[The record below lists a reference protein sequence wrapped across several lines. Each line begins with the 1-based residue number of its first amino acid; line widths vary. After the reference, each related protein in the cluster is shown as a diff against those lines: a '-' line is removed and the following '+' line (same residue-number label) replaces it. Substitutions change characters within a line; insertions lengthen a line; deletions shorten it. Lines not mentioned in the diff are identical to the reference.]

1 MSYLNTFQHEQL
13 LRGVHPSRVHNLK
26 GLSYME
32 AYDIRAH
39 LNRVFGFARWSADVV
54 SMDLVFERFHKNSK
68 GADALSVGYRAGL
81 KLSVSAPNGE
91 LLATY
96 TEYAAGSASG
106 FPVSKQADAHDMA
119 IKTAESQAL
128 KRAAIN
134 LGDQF
139 GLSLYQKGSR
149 NPIVMRT
156 LDVQAVKDDVAKDVP
171 EVVPES
177 ESQTDTSV
185 SVGESVGA
193 WKPTQDWAGLMRDA
207 STRDEQVAVGQSA
220 KADGAPQ
227 EYLDHLKQMMNEA
240 GNG

>member
-1 MSYLNTFQHEQL
+1 MAYFNDPQVEQL
-13 LRGVHPSRVHNLK
+13 LRGVNPKRVHNLK

-39 LNRVFGFARWSADVV
+39 LNRVFGFARWASDVV
-54 SMDLVFERFHKNSK
+54 SMEQIYERFHKNSK
-68 GADALSVGYRAGL
+68 GNDAVSVGYRAGL
-81 KLSVSAPNGE
+81 TLTICAPDGE

-106 FPVSKQADAHDMA
+106 FPVAKHADAHDMA

-139 GLSLYQKGSR
+139 GLSLYQNGSR
-149 NPIVMRT
+149 NPLVQKV
-156 LDVQAVKDDVAKDVP
+156 LNLESGEKQDVTEGVP

-177 ESQTDTSV
+177 DQPEV
-185 SVGESVGA
+185 N
-193 WKPTQDWAGLMRDA
+193 PDWITLIQEAETKEEAMPLWYAARDA
-207 STRDEQVAVGQSA
+207 
-220 KADGAPQ
+220 GAPQ
-227 EYLDHLKQMMNEA
+227 EVLDEMAQIGQEKA
-240 GNG
+240 A

>member
-1 MSYLNTFQHEQL
+1 MAYFNDTQVEQL
-13 LRGVHPSRVHNLK
+13 LRGVNPKRVHNLK

-39 LNRVFGFARWSADVV
+39 LNRVFGFARWSSDVI
-54 SMDLVFERFHKNSK
+54 SMEQIYERFHKNSK
-68 GADALSVGYRAGL
+68 GTDAVSVGYRAGL
-81 KLSVSAPNGE
+81 TLTICAPDGE

-106 FPVSKQADAHDMA
+106 FPVAKHADAHDMA

-139 GLSLYQKGSR
+139 GLSLYQNGSR
-149 NPIVMRT
+149 NPLVQKV
-156 LDVQAVKDDVAKDVP
+156 LNLESGEKQDVTEGVP

-177 ESQTDTSV
+177 DQPEV
-185 SVGESVGA
+185 N
-193 WKPTQDWAGLMRDA
+193 PDWITLIQEAGTKEEAMPLWYAARDA
-207 STRDEQVAVGQSA
+207 GV
-220 KADGAPQ
+220 PQ
-227 EYLDHLKQMMNEA
+227 EVLDEMAQIGQEKA
-240 GNG
+240 A

>member
-1 MSYLNTFQHEQL
+1 MAYFNDPQVEQL
-13 LRGVHPSRVHNLK
+13 LRGVNPKRVHNLK

-39 LNRVFGFARWSADVV
+39 LNRVFGFARWSADVI
-54 SMDLVFERFHKNSK
+54 SMEQIYERFHKNSK
-68 GADALSVGYRAGL
+68 GNDAVSVGYRAGL
-81 KLSVSAPNGE
+81 TLTVCAPDGE

-106 FPVSKQADAHDMA
+106 FPITKHADAHDMA

-139 GLSLYQKGSR
+139 GLSLYQNGSR
-149 NPIVMRT
+149 NPLVGKVLNIEPEGKE
-156 LDVQAVKDDVAKDVP
+156 DVTEGVP

-177 ESQTDTSV
+177 DQPEV
-185 SVGESVGA
+185 N
-193 WKPTQDWAGLMRDA
+193 PDWITLIQEAGTKEEAMPLWYAARDA
-207 STRDEQVAVGQSA
+207 GV
-220 KADGAPQ
+220 PQ
-227 EYLDHLKQMMNEA
+227 EVLDEMAQIGQEKA
-240 GNG
+240 A

>member
-1 MSYLNTFQHEQL
+1 MSYLNTSQHDQL

-39 LNRVFGFARWSADVV
+39 LNRVFGFGRWSADVL
-54 SMDLVFERFHKNSK
+54 SMEPLFERFHKNSK
-68 GADALSVGYRAGL
+68 NVDAVSVGYRAGL
-81 KLSVSAPNGE
+81 TLSVCAPDGE

-96 TEYAAGSASG
+96 TEYAAGAASG
-106 FPVSKQADAHDMA
+106 FPVAKQADAHDMA

-156 LDVQAVKDDVAKDVP
+156 LNVQEVNEDVAKDVP

-177 ESQTDTSV
+177 EAQTDESV
-185 SVGESVGA
+185 SVGESASA
-193 WKPTQDWAGLMRDA
+193 WKPSQDWVAVMRDA
-207 STRDEQVAVGQSA
+207 SSYEEQVATGQSA

-227 EYLDHLKQMMNEA
+227 DYLDHLLKIMNES
-240 GNG
+240 GHG